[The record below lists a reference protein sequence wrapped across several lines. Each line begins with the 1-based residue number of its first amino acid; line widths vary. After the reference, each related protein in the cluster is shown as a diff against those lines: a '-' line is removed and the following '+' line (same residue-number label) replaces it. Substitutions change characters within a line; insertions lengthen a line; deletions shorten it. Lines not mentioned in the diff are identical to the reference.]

1 MVYCGHRLKTH
12 AETAMP
18 RPNLTFH
25 LLTADRWKDIETLF
39 GPRGAC
45 GGCWCMYWKQTAS
58 EFRRLAGAGN
68 KRAFHRLVSKGIV
81 PGIIAYDG
89 IQPVG
94 WCAVEPRGNY
104 PRLANSRVLAPVDE
118 RPVWAIVCFFVARP
132 YRRKGVT
139 TQLVKAAVQ
148 HVRERGGQ
156 IIEGYPVAA
165 KSKQPDAWIWTGPL
179 AAFEKAGFKEVARR
193 SQTRP
198 IMRKK
203 LKKG

>member
-1 MVYCGHRLKTH
+1 MVYCGHRLKTR
-12 AETAMP
+12 AETAVP
-18 RPNLTFH
+18 HPKLTFH
-25 LLTADRWKDIETLF
+25 PLTADRWKDIETLF

-58 EFRRLAGAGN
+58 EFRSLAGAGN
-68 KRAFHRLVSKGIV
+68 KRAFHRLVSKGMV

-94 WCAVEPRGNY
+94 WCAVEPRENY

-118 RPVWAIVCFFVARP
+118 KPVWAVACLFVARAC
-132 YRRKGVT
+132 RLKGVSA
-139 TQLVKAAVQ
+139 QLIKAAVQ
-148 HVRERGGQ
+148 HVREQGGHVV
-156 IIEGYPVAA
+156 EGYPVDA

-179 AAFEKAGFKEVARR
+179 AAFEQAGFKEVARR
-193 SQTRP
+193 SKTRP
-198 IMRKK
+198 IMRKR